1 MEFHEIANMFPLMEG
16 AEFDALVA
24 DIRKNGL
31 LEPIWIYEDK
41 ILDGRNRHKACQLA
55 GIKPQFVRYT
65 KGDPLAFVVSKNV
78 HRRHLNESQLAVI
91 AEKLKK
97 SSQSQRAVI
106 AARIANMP
114 AHRPENK
121 SANSPTFSQPDAAK
135 IFNVSE
141 RTIRSIKAI
150 EREAPEL
157 IPEIK
162 NGKITAHEAIKK
174 MKAKKRQEER
184 KKIAQSGENIQPV
197 DRWNVYHGNIET
209 IELSKQ
215 YDFIIT
221 DPPYP
226 KEYLPLWEVLA
237 KRAKEWLKPEGLL
250 VAMSGQLYLNQI
262 FEMFNQHLTY
272 YWTACYL
279 TLHQP
284 TPLRTRNVNTTWKPV
299 LIYGL
304 NDKYHGKIFGDVYQ
318 SPKPEKNNHDWEQN
332 IDGMYSLMKQIC
344 LSGQNIL
351 DPFCGSG
358 TTGVAAL
365 KHGCFFDGI
374 DIDSDSVN
382 ITKRRLHD
390 TKKI

>member
-1 MEFHEIANMFPLMEG
+1 MTDSVAIFTRAAQML
-16 AEFDALVA
+16 AEADTIQKTKELKDLALTA
-24 DIRKNGL
+24 RDWAIRKGL
-31 LEPIWIYEDK
+31 GENAVRHAQSYALRAERKMGEMLKATERARGADYGGRPSK
-41 ILDGRNRHKACQLA
+41 LDGSRELPSNPPPTLKEL
-55 GIKPQFVRYT
+55 G
-65 KGDPLAFVVSKNV
+65 
-78 HRRHLNESQLAVI
+78 
-91 AEKLKK
+91 LKK
-97 SSQSQRAVI
+97 RESSRAQLI
-106 AARIANMP
+106 ADL
-114 AHRPENK
+114 PEDV
-121 SANSPTFSQPDAAK
+121 FEK
-135 IFNVSE
+135 IE
-141 RTIRSIKAI
+141 
-150 EREAPEL
+150 
-157 IPEIK
+157 
-162 NGKITAHEAIKK
+162 NGKITVHKAIKK
-174 MKAKKRQEER
+174 VKAKKRQEER
-184 KKIAQSGENIQPV
+184 KNLAQSGENIQPV
-197 DRWNVYHGNIET
+197 DRWNVYRGDIKT

-284 TPLRTRNVNTTWKPV
+284 TPLRTRQVNTTWKPV

-304 NDKYHGKIFGDVYQ
+304 NDKYQGKIFGDVYQ

-332 IDGMYSLMKQIC
+332 IDGMYSLIKQIC

>member
-1 MEFHEIANMFPLMEG
+1 MTDSVAIFTRAAQML
-16 AEFDALVA
+16 AEADTIQKTKELKDLALTA
-24 DIRKNGL
+24 RDWAIRKGL
-31 LEPIWIYEDK
+31 GEDAV
-41 ILDGRNRHKACQLA
+41 RHAQSYALRAERKMGEMLKATERAKGGHIETLKQYPTSNIDKPVGAPTLA
-55 GIKPQFVRYT
+55 ELG
-65 KGDPLAFVVSKNV
+65 
-78 HRRHLNESQLAVI
+78 
-91 AEKLKK
+91 LKK
-97 SSQSQRAVI
+97 RESSRAQLI
-106 AARIANMP
+106 ADL
-114 AHRPENK
+114 PEDV
-121 SANSPTFSQPDAAK
+121 F
-135 IFNVSE
+135 E
-141 RTIRSIKAI
+141 EI
-150 EREAPEL
+150 E
-157 IPEIK
+157 
-162 NGKITAHEAIKK
+162 NGNITVHEAIKK

-184 KKIAQSGENIQPV
+184 KNLAQSGENIQPM

-304 NDKYHGKIFGDVYQ
+304 NDKYTGKIFGDVYR
-318 SPKPEKNNHDWEQN
+318 SPQPEKKNHDWEQSV
-332 IDGMYSLMKQIC
+332 DGMYALVKQIC
-344 LSGQNIL
+344 LPGQSIL

-365 KHGCFFDGI
+365 KHGCFFDGV
-374 DIDSDSVN
+374 DIDVDSVN
-382 ITKRRLHD
+382 IAKRRLHD
-390 TKKI
+390 TEKI